1 MLTTHSCQS
10 GRPHPLT
17 YQHLGSQVKKMVEQR
32 LISNR
37 DNPRHLT
44 TYKMFEDW
52 INISTP
58 LEQNYTKAALYP
70 SFGTDQSAW
79 KWQSDLS
86 KLSTF
91 HTKSPRRIWRLFLP
105 IAISNQDLL
114 DWCQQE
120 EMTTLILILRRHWN
134 WLGHVLR
141 RDSDS
146 IITTAL
152 FWTSEEN
159 GREKGLMSANYELKE
174 QKRSWDTLQKLAS
187 DRHEQRIVV
196 TALYVKG
203 VTCIQ
208 VQVRNCVEYD
218 WFV

>member
-1 MLTTHSCQS
+1 
-10 GRPHPLT
+10 
-17 YQHLGSQVKKMVEQR
+17 
-32 LISNR
+32 
-37 DNPRHLT
+37 
-44 TYKMFEDW
+44 
-52 INISTP
+52 
-58 LEQNYTKAALYP
+58 
-70 SFGTDQSAW
+70 
-79 KWQSDLS
+79 
-86 KLSTF
+86 
-91 HTKSPRRIWRLFLP
+91 
-105 IAISNQDLL
+105 
-114 DWCQQE
+114 
-120 EMTTLILILRRHWN
+120 MTTLILILRRHWN

-203 VTCIQ
+203 VTFIQ